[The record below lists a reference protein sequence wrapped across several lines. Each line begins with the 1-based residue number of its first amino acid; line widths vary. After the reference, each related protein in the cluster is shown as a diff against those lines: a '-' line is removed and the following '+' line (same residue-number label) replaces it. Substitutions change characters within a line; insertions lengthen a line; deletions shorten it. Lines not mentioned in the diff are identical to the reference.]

1 MFYDAAS
8 NTLFYDTPQAEA
20 LASAVDGARIFDNRY
35 VGMPASLPNL
45 QKLVALNLPV
55 VGPMNRDYDW
65 PIIRPHHAR
74 EHQKTMS
81 NFMVLNPRCFNL
93 SGMGTMKTLAALWG
107 ADYIMRQ
114 HAPGT
119 CRTLIVAPLSTLRR
133 VWQDAVFQNF
143 LGKRTAV
150 VLHGDARKRE
160 SLLAEPHD
168 FYIINHDGL
177 GVGATVNRKIDLTG
191 LSRSLYERTDI
202 PIAIVDECSVYRDP
216 STRRH
221 RIARAMFE
229 TRPYLWMMSGT
240 PTPNGPLDAYGQA
253 KLLNNAY
260 GETRGSFQS
269 RTMTKVSTFKWV
281 PNRGASEE
289 AKKLLSPAVRF
300 KIEDCVDLPPCTTQ
314 RRDAELSAEQVK
326 AINEMKRDLKYQIK
340 SGKHITAVNEGVL
353 RWKLLQIAAGVIY
366 GENGERHFIDSS
378 PRKTILREVLEEAS
392 GKILV
397 FAPLTAVIES
407 LYEEFRKTRSCAL
420 ITGDVSEKKRS
431 EIFREFQ
438 EGDGLTDIYA
448 HPETMAHGLTLVKA
462 TTTAW
467 YMPTDKT
474 ETYLQ
479 ANKRF
484 DRPGQTKPTTIVQIA
499 ATPLEREIYRR
510 VEANESMQGL
520 ILKLAEQ

>member
-8 NTLFYDTPQAEA
+8 NALFYDTPQAEA
-20 LASAVDGARIFDNRY
+20 LASAVEGARIFDNRY

-45 QKLVALNLPV
+45 QKLVSLNLPV

-93 SGMGTMKTLAALWG
+93 SGMGTMKTLAALWA

-119 CRTLIVAPLSTLRR
+119 CRALIVAPLSTLRR
-133 VWQDAVFQNF
+133 VWQDAIFQNF
-143 LGKRTAV
+143 LGRRTCV

-160 SLLAEPHD
+160 SLLGEAHD

-177 GVGATVNRKIDLTG
+177 GVGAAVNRKIELSG
-191 LSRSLYERTDI
+191 LSKSLYERTDI
-202 PIAIVDECSVYRDP
+202 KICVVDECSVYHDP

-221 RIARAMFE
+221 RIGRAMFE

-269 RTMTKVSTFKWV
+269 RIMTKVSTFKWV

-300 KIEDCVDLPPCTTQ
+300 KIEDCIDLPPCTTQ
-314 RRDAELSAEQVK
+314 RRDAELSAEQSK

-340 SGKHITAVNEGVL
+340 AGKHITAVNEGVL
-353 RWKLLQIAAGVIY
+353 RWKLLQLASGVIY
-366 GENGERHFIDSS
+366 GENSETHQIDSA
-378 PRKTILREVLEEAS
+378 PRKAILKEIVEQAND
-392 GKILV
+392 KIII
-397 FAPLTAVIES
+397 FAPLTAVVDM
-407 LYEEFRKTRSCAL
+407 LYKELSKDYSCAL
-420 ITGDVSEKKRS
+420 VNGSVSEKNRG
-431 EIFREFQ
+431 EIFRAFQ
-438 EGDGLTDIYA
+438 QSENPRIIIA
-448 HPETMAHGLTLVKA
+448 HPETMSHGLTLTAA
-462 TTTAW
+462 TTTVW

-474 ETYLQ
+474 VTYLQ